1 MPIRQLEGCRM
12 TTGTVTIGNKIK
24 LGYALLTLLLLG
36 ILVVGMRS
44 LSHSSDGF
52 TEYRTLAV
60 HANLVGQIQANLLAA
75 RTEVKEFMIHPTDE
89 HKVKFHD
96 RWKKMEQ
103 FVNEA
108 KTEITDPE
116 HAKLIEEIHANAGQ
130 YESSFDA
137 LAESIET
144 ENTALSKTLDV
155 RGPEIEHALTALS
168 NAAVQDHQIEEGL
181 AAASAERTL
190 LIARLYV
197 NKYLISSSEEH
208 AARVRKEFDATWAAL
223 NALKPTLKNP
233 ERQKLC
239 ATALEHMKVYGE
251 QWNVLHKA
259 RQDRNNLLENNLN
272 KIGPQIT
279 EDAEVVKL
287 SILKSQNELG
297 PRLIAANSS
306 ASYFILLIG
315 IGAFAAAV
323 LFGWLI
329 TRSINRSLNTVAEK
343 LSLSSAD
350 VSSAA
355 VQVSSSSQEL
365 AAGASEQASS
375 LEETSASLEE
385 LSSMTRQNAEN
396 ALNAKSMVDGV
407 RKSAESGRVE
417 MQTMSESIGRIKHS
431 ADETAKI
438 VKTIDEIAFQTNL
451 LALNAAVEAARA
463 GDAGKGFAVV
473 AEEVRSL
480 AQRSAAAARTTAELI
495 DESQR
500 NADGGVQ
507 VTQRV
512 AATFDRII
520 KDFSSMTT
528 VVTEVSSA
536 SQEQS
541 KGIEQINTAISQM
554 DRITQSSA
562 ANAEECAAS
571 SQELTAQAVSQREMV
586 HELEMLVL
594 GVQKVASAAV
604 PQRPRS
610 EVIGIK
616 ESFARQAQRA
626 RRPMPRKVQQVADLS
641 PADFE

>member
-1 MPIRQLEGCRM
+1 M
-12 TTGTVTIGNKIK
+12 TAGTFTIGSKIK
-24 LGYALLTLLLLG
+24 FGYALLTLLLLG

-52 TEYRTLAV
+52 SEYRTVAM
-60 HANLVGQIQANLLAA
+60 HANLIGRIQANLLAA
-75 RTEVKEFMIHPTDE
+75 RTEVKEFMLHPTDE
-89 HKVKFHD
+89 HKDKFHE

-103 FVNEA
+103 FVGEA

-116 HAKLIEEIHANAGQ
+116 HAKLIEDIHANAGK

-137 LAESIET
+137 LAEFMNI
-144 ENTALSKTLDV
+144 ENTALTKSLDV
-155 RGPEIEHALTALS
+155 HGPEIEHALTALS
-168 NAAVQDHQIEEGL
+168 DAAVQDHQIEEGL

-190 LIARLYV
+190 LLARLYV
-197 NKYLISSSEEH
+197 NKYLHTSSEEH
-208 AARVRKEFDATWAAL
+208 AARVRKEFDATVQAL
-223 NALKPTLKNP
+223 NAMLPALKNP
-233 ERQKLC
+233 ERRKLC
-239 ATALEHMKVYGE
+239 QAAMDHMKIYGE

-259 RQDRNNLLENNLN
+259 RQDRNAMLANNLN
-272 KIGPQIT
+272 TIGPRIS

-287 SILKSQNELG
+287 SILKSQSDLG

-306 ASYFILLIG
+306 ASYSILVIG
-315 IGAFAAAV
+315 LGAFAVALA
-323 LFGWLI
+323 FAWLI
-329 TRSINRSLNTVAEK
+329 TRSINRSLNSVAEE
-343 LSLSSAD
+343 LSLSSVD
-350 VSSAA
+350 VSNAA
-355 VQVSSSSQEL
+355 VQVSSSSQEM

-385 LSSMTRQNAEN
+385 LASMTRQNAEN
-396 ALNAKSMVDGV
+396 ALNAKTMVDGV

-512 AATFDRII
+512 AATFERIL
-520 KDFSSMTT
+520 KDFHSMTT
-528 VVTEVSSA
+528 VVAEVSSA

-541 KGIEQINTAISQM
+541 KGIDQINTAVSQM
-554 DRITQSSA
+554 DRITQTSA

-571 SQELTAQAVSQREMV
+571 SQELTAQATSQRAMV
-586 HELEMLVL
+586 HTLEMLVL
-594 GVQKVASAAV
+594 GVEKVARPVS
-604 PQRPRS
+604 PRPRS

-616 ESFARQAQRA
+616 ESFARQAQRG
-626 RRPMPRKVQQVADLS
+626 RRPMPRKIQQVADLS